1 MKYKKWLFLLEQ
13 KDDGFQEKN
22 SFPILLL
29 SFIPML
35 SYSLFS
41 LFKAWHELHVTET
54 IKLNRKC
61 LSRSLAQMLLTV
73 KLWYAPKNVLCSF
86 PFALRWLIHSLQK
99 VSSDNSEST
108 CLNPHLLAL
117 WISLHIFCTKIEECY
132 FTPCS
137 PVSLFTYLKWILTWI
152 AKEKV
157 SNTSLSVFLLLY
169 EEGCKHFS
177 FTFSS
182 VLFSTLNLAWEK
194 LKN

>member
-1 MKYKKWLFLLEQ
+1 MAWAACNRNNKTK
-13 KDDGFQEKN
+13 QEKPKQIFGPN
-22 SFPILLL
+22 VINCKTVICTQECPLQ
-29 SFIPML
+29 
-35 SYSLFS
+35 FS
-41 LFKAWHELHVTET
+41 ICFKMINPQFT
-54 IKLNRKC
+54 KG
-61 LSRSLAQMLLTV
+61 QQ
-73 KLWYAPKNVLCSF
+73 WY
-86 PFALRWLIHSLQK
+86 R
-99 VSSDNSEST
+99 EST